1 MRRRPLIEERL
12 IACVGW
18 EATAGAPETAKIG
31 AAELATYVVEKGRPL
46 FNLAEEGRHV

>member
-1 MRRRPLIEERL
+1 LRRGSSLAWVGRPRP
-12 IACVGW
+12 AR
-18 EATAGAPETAKIG
+18 PETAKIG